1 MEDEYGV
8 FFGPNI
14 IIIIILGKKNLIA
27 VRARRGQTTKALNNC
42 PRSIIRLSLLTSA
55 NILL

>member
-1 MEDEYGV
+1 MEDEYST
-8 FFGPNI
+8 FFRPEYYDYDCLNI
-14 IIIIILGKKNLIA
+14 VIA
-27 VRARRGQTTKALNNC
+27 ARVLKGQTTKALNNC

>member
-1 MEDEYGV
+1 MEVEYSTFFRPEYYYYLKIVIVAGV
-8 FFGPNI
+8 
-14 IIIIILGKKNLIA
+14 LKGK
-27 VRARRGQTTKALNNC
+27 TTKALNNC